1 MKFLEGILV
10 YLLSSGVGILL
21 IISSHSIKEQGAVL
35 TKITKIFG
43 AMLFILGLVLLV
55 VSVMGELITI
65 IFGLWF

>member
-1 MKFLEGILV
+1 MELLKEIVF

-21 IISSHSIKEQGAVL
+21 IISSYFIEEQGKNL

-55 VSVMGELITI
+55 VSVMGKLITI
-65 IFGLWF
+65 IFHTL